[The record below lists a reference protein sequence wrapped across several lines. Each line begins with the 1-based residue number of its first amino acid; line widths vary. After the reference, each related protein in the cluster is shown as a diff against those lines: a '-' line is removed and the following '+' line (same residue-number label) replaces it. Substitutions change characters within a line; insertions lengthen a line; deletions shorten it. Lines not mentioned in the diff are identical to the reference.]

1 MVSDKLIFYQNVLGS
16 RRLSNFF
23 WAVVTMTGG
32 IGFLLAGLSSYLG
45 INLLVVSDTS
55 SLQFI
60 PQGITL
66 IFYGIIGSLLS
77 LYQWFMIVLNI
88 GSGYNEFNK
97 KTNIATIFRW
107 GFLGKNRRIEFTCPL
122 EDVKAIRAE
131 IRDGINAKRKLYLRV
146 KNKRDIPLTRIGEP
160 MSLSDLENQAAEL
173 ASFLSVPLEG
183 I

>member
-23 WAVVTMTGG
+23 WAIVTMIGG
-32 IGFLLAGLSSYLG
+32 IGFLLAGLSSYLS
-45 INLLVVSDTS
+45 INLLIVSDVS

-60 PQGITL
+60 PQGIAL
-66 IFYGIIGSLLS
+66 MFYGITGSLLS
-77 LYQWFMIVLNI
+77 LYQWFMIFLNI

-97 KTNIATIFRW
+97 KTNMVTIFRW
-107 GFLGKNRRIEFTCPL
+107 GFPGKNRRIEFTCPL

-131 IRDGINAKRKLYLRV
+131 IRDGINTKRKLYLKV

-160 MSLSDLENQAAEL
+160 ISLSNLENQAAEL